1 MNEKQNLDDLINDL
15 INKQHLMDG
24 AILRL
29 LQVQNHKISELE
41 LKMAQ
46 LQLDILEKRN

>member
-1 MNEKQNLDDLINDL
+1 MNEKQNLDDL

-29 LQVQNHKISELE
+29 LQVQNQKISELE
-41 LKMAQ
+41 LEMAQ